1 MSIHVIG
8 IVGLV
13 LIFVIGT
20 LRPVNIGVL
29 ALIATFLIGT
39 LVAGEDVDELLSGFP
54 PDLFVLLVG
63 VTYLFGIATVNGTLG
78 WVVDRACGLLGDR
91 PPLVPWLIFL
101 FAAIPTMAGAL
112 GPAGV
117 AMLAPLCLGLGE
129 RYGIDRRLSALM
141 VIHGSSAGNFSP
153 LNGLSVIVNRA
164 ASANGL
170 EVSAAQL
177 FFGNL
182 AANLALGVAAYLIF
196 GGLTLVRESRAAV
209 PSGGTDVP
217 APRPAEEPDGA
228 GGGAPVG
235 TSGTV
240 TAPAATP
247 TPVVVAD
254 APERTVLRPD
264 QWITLTVILAV
275 AVGALVFG
283 AEIGFLALIAAAL
296 LHLAFPQ
303 RVAGADK
310 RIVWSVVLL
319 ICGVV
324 TYVEALSRYG
334 TIDVVGQGI
343 SGLGVPLLVAFLL
356 CLVGAATSAFAS
368 SAGILGV
375 LIPLAA
381 PFLVAGQIGAAG
393 VIVALAVS
401 ATVVDSTPF
410 SSVGALTLANVPEEG
425 RPKVFRT
432 LLGWGLTLIVVA
444 PVVTWIA
451 FVLPA
456 A

>member
-1 MSIHVIG
+1 MSIHAIG

-63 VTYLFGIATVNGTLG
+63 VTYLFGLATVNGTLG

-117 AMLAPLCLGLGE
+117 AMLAPLCMGLGE

-196 GGLTLVRESRAAV
+196 GGLTLVRESRHGRLRRRGRPRAAT
-209 PSGGTDVP
+209 GRGARRRGWGCLRGRRP
-217 APRPAEEPDGA
+217 APSRPRRPPRRRSPSPRPRNARPCV
-228 GGGAPVG
+228 P
-235 TSGTV
+235 TSG
-240 TAPAATP
+240 
-247 TPVVVAD
+247 
-254 APERTVLRPD
+254 
-264 QWITLTVILAV
+264 
-275 AVGALVFG
+275 
-283 AEIGFLALIAAAL
+283 
-296 LHLAFPQ
+296 
-303 RVAGADK
+303 
-310 RIVWSVVLL
+310 
-319 ICGVV
+319 
-324 TYVEALSRYG
+324 SR
-334 TIDVVGQGI
+334 
-343 SGLGVPLLVAFLL
+343 SP
-356 CLVGAATSAFAS
+356 
-368 SAGILGV
+368 
-375 LIPLAA
+375 
-381 PFLVAGQIGAAG
+381 
-393 VIVALAVS
+393 
-401 ATVVDSTPF
+401 
-410 SSVGALTLANVPEEG
+410 
-425 RPKVFRT
+425 
-432 LLGWGLTLIVVA
+432 
-444 PVVTWIA
+444 
-451 FVLPA
+451 
-456 A
+456 